1 MKHVT
6 YMPTAAFGT
15 DKKFTQMG
23 VFTIEAFKG
32 DQTIEGLHGYTANV
46 ELGVL
51 SERMEFS
58 VFRRN
63 SKYERLML
71 GPSRFINHSCQPNC
85 RYVSQSSSTILPLF
99 F

>member
-23 VFTIEAFKG
+23 LFTMEAFKG
-32 DQTIEGLHGYTANV
+32 DQTIEGLHGCTANV

-51 SERMEFS
+51 SEEMEIS
-58 VFRRN
+58 VSGEIQN
-63 SKYERLML
+63 MK
-71 GPSRFINHSCQPNC
+71 G
-85 RYVSQSSSTILPLF
+85 
-99 F
+99 